1 MKSMTGYGR
10 AKQELHGRTITAELR
25 AVNHRYLDCTVKAP
39 RQYGFL
45 DDAVKKAAA
54 ARIARGKVEVYI
66 GVETQEGGDIAVTVN
81 HAVAEH
87 YLAAL
92 HELAD
97 RYGLRDDVSVMSL
110 AKLPDVLGSERIEQD
125 ADEMTRD
132 VLSVFGEACDNF
144 DEMRTREG
152 AKLAEDMRNRASE
165 IERMVG
171 EVEVRSPERV
181 REYREK
187 LLARMKEVLADTS
200 IDETR
205 IVTEAAIYADKTA
218 VDEETVRLRSHLQQ
232 LDGMLNEVKPVGRKL
247 DFLVQEMNR
256 ETNTIGSKAND
267 VSMAQIV
274 VNIKSEIEKI
284 REQIQNIE

>member
-97 RYGLRDDVSVMSL
+97 KYGLRDDVSVMSL

-132 VLSVFGEACDNF
+132 V
-144 DEMRTREG
+144 
-152 AKLAEDMRNRASE
+152 
-165 IERMVG
+165 
-171 EVEVRSPERV
+171 
-181 REYREK
+181 
-187 LLARMKEVLADTS
+187 
-200 IDETR
+200 
-205 IVTEAAIYADKTA
+205 
-218 VDEETVRLRSHLQQ
+218 
-232 LDGMLNEVKPVGRKL
+232 LNEVKPVGRKL

>member
-110 AKLPDVLGSERIEQD
+110 AKLPDVLGSERIVPARVQSWLRMCET
-125 ADEMTRD
+125 ARPRSSAW
-132 VLSVFGEACDNF
+132 SVRWRSARRSAC
-144 DEMRTREG
+144 
-152 AKLAEDMRNRASE
+152 ASTA
-165 IERMVG
+165 
-171 EVEVRSPERV
+171 RSCSP
-181 REYREK
+181 
-187 LLARMKEVLADTS
+187 A
-200 IDETR
+200 
-205 IVTEAAIYADKTA
+205 
-218 VDEETVRLRSHLQQ
+218 
-232 LDGMLNEVKPVGRKL
+232 
-247 DFLVQEMNR
+247 
-256 ETNTIGSKAND
+256 
-267 VSMAQIV
+267 
-274 VNIKSEIEKI
+274 
-284 REQIQNIE
+284 

>member
-97 RYGLRDDVSVMSL
+97 KYGLRDDVSVMSL

-125 ADEMTRD
+125 ADEVMFLYRD
-132 VLSVFGEACDNF
+132 DYYNENSEEKNVAECIVAKNRHGETGTVKLQWLPEYTTFTD
-144 DEMRTREG
+144 REWRHEG
-152 AKLAEDMRNRASE
+152 
-165 IERMVG
+165 
-171 EVEVRSPERV
+171 
-181 REYREK
+181 
-187 LLARMKEVLADTS
+187 
-200 IDETR
+200 
-205 IVTEAAIYADKTA
+205 
-218 VDEETVRLRSHLQQ
+218 
-232 LDGMLNEVKPVGRKL
+232 
-247 DFLVQEMNR
+247 
-256 ETNTIGSKAND
+256 
-267 VSMAQIV
+267 
-274 VNIKSEIEKI
+274 
-284 REQIQNIE
+284 